1 MNKYIILSLLLIND
15 SLSFSTI
22 SNVNNFR
29 LRKNV
34 AALRDRPSASNIQR
48 REVFRIARV
57 ITIPYVFGNFIDIAN
72 AAKKEEKSI
81 ETLREEANRIIEIIE
96 VQKDTFNLPA
106 IAEANKNILRDSNSA
121 GDGAGAGTG
130 AGAGAG
136 TGAGTGAD
144 TNADRDNFATIK
156 EAKNISEKEE
166 IRNTLNIIL
175 DDFKKNGKEKPEEA
189 LRTLQSF
196 CADSNV
202 IKSKEASKLMQL
214 FADGKYGIFLGKFD
228 NYYITN
234 YNKIYDTDDEKTYYE
249 VDIKLEA
256 PYKTMIY
263 NSIQFDEMYY
273 PENAGDP
280 CYIIYRWIFVKTND
294 KYMIDGCYLLHK
306 PRL

>member
-34 AALRDRPSASNIQR
+34 AALRDKPSASNIQR

-121 GDGAGAGTG
+121 GAGTG
-130 AGAGAG
+130 A
-136 TGAGTGAD
+136 GAD

-280 CYIIYRWIFVKTND
+280 CYIIYRWIFVKIND

>member
-34 AALRDRPSASNIQR
+34 ASLRDRPSASNIQR

-121 GDGAGAGTG
+121 GAGAGTN
-130 AGAGAG
+130 
-136 TGAGTGAD
+136 
-144 TNADRDNFATIK
+144 TNRDNFATIK

-202 IKSKEASKLMQL
+202 IKSKEASKLMPL

-280 CYIIYRWIFVKTND
+280 CYIIYRWIFVKIND

>member
-1 MNKYIILSLLLIND
+1 M
-15 SLSFSTI
+15 
-22 SNVNNFR
+22 
-29 LRKNV
+29 
-34 AALRDRPSASNIQR
+34 
-48 REVFRIARV
+48 
-57 ITIPYVFGNFIDIAN
+57 
-72 AAKKEEKSI
+72 
-81 ETLREEANRIIEIIE
+81 
-96 VQKDTFNLPA
+96 
-106 IAEANKNILRDSNSA
+106 
-121 GDGAGAGTG
+121 
-130 AGAGAG
+130 
-136 TGAGTGAD
+136 
-144 TNADRDNFATIK
+144 
-156 EAKNISEKEE
+156 
-166 IRNTLNIIL
+166 NIIL
-175 DDFKKNGKEKPEEA
+175 DNFKKNGREKPEEA
-189 LRTLQSF
+189 LKTLQSF

-202 IKSKEASKLMQL
+202 IKSKEASKLTQL

-280 CYIIYRWIFVKTND
+280 CYIIYRWIFVKIND

>member
-22 SNVNNFR
+22 SNINNFR

-34 AALRDRPSASNIQR
+34 ATLRDRPSASNIQR

-72 AAKKEEKSI
+72 AAKKEDKSI

-96 VQKDTFNLPA
+96 VQKDSFNLPA
-106 IAEANKNILRDSNSA
+106 ITEANKNILRDSNSA
-121 GDGAGAGTG
+121 GTGTGTG
-130 AGAGAG
+130 AEK
-136 TGAGTGAD
+136 
-144 TNADRDNFATIK
+144 NKDNFATIK

-175 DDFKKNGKEKPEEA
+175 DGFKKNGNDKPEEA

-202 IKSKEASKLMQL
+202 IKSKDATKLKQL

-306 PRL
+306 TTL

>member
-1 MNKYIILSLLLIND
+1 MNRYIILSLLFIND

-22 SNVNNFR
+22 SNLNNLR
-29 LRKNV
+29 LRRN
-34 AALRDRPSASNIQR
+34 AIALRDIPCVSNIQR

-57 ITIPYVFGNFIDIAN
+57 ITIPYVFGNFMDIAN
-72 AAKKEEKSI
+72 AAKKEDKSI

-96 VQKDTFNLPA
+96 VQKDTFNLPVVSNKA
-106 IAEANKNILRDSNSA
+106 IAEANRNILRDSNSNS
-121 GDGAGAGTG
+121 D
-130 AGAGAG
+130 
-136 TGAGTGAD
+136 
-144 TNADRDNFATIK
+144 NNFATIK

-166 IRNTLNIIL
+166 IKNSLDIIL
-175 DDFKKNGKEKPEEA
+175 QGFKKNGKEKPEEA
-189 LRTLQSF
+189 LKTLQSF
-196 CADSNV
+196 CSDSNV
-202 IKSKEASKLMQL
+202 IKSKDASKLKEL

-256 PYKTMIY
+256 PYNTMIY

-306 PRL
+306 S

>member
-1 MNKYIILSLLLIND
+1 M
-15 SLSFSTI
+15 
-22 SNVNNFR
+22 
-29 LRKNV
+29 
-34 AALRDRPSASNIQR
+34 
-48 REVFRIARV
+48 
-57 ITIPYVFGNFIDIAN
+57 DIAN
-72 AAKKEEKSI
+72 AAKKEDKSI

-96 VQKDTFNLPA
+96 VQKDTFNLPVVSNKA
-106 IAEANKNILRDSNSA
+106 IAEANRNILRDSNS
-121 GDGAGAGTG
+121 DS
-130 AGAGAG
+130 
-136 TGAGTGAD
+136 D
-144 TNADRDNFATIK
+144 SNNNFATIK

-166 IRNTLNIIL
+166 IKNSLDIIL
-175 DDFKKNGKEKPEEA
+175 QGFKKNGKEKPEEA
-189 LRTLQSF
+189 LKTLQSF
-196 CADSNV
+196 CSDSNV
-202 IKSKEASKLMQL
+202 IKSKDASKLKEL

-256 PYKTMIY
+256 PYNTMIY

-306 PRL
+306 S

>member
-106 IAEANKNILRDSNSA
+106 IAEANKNILKDNNNA
-121 GDGAGAGTG
+121 VAGAGT
-130 AGAGAG
+130 
-136 TGAGTGAD
+136 D
-144 TNADRDNFATIK
+144 TNRDNFATIK

-175 DDFKKNGKEKPEEA
+175 DDFKKNGNKKPEEA
-189 LRTLQSF
+189 LKTLQSF

-202 IKSKEASKLMQL
+202 IKSKEASKLTQL

-280 CYIIYRWIFVKTND
+280 CYIIYRWIFVKIND

>member
-1 MNKYIILSLLLIND
+1 MNRYIILSLLFIND

-22 SNVNNFR
+22 SNLNNLR
-29 LRKNV
+29 LRRNAV
-34 AALRDRPSASNIQR
+34 ALRDIPCVSNIQR

-57 ITIPYVFGNFIDIAN
+57 ITIPYVFGNFMDIAN
-72 AAKKEEKSI
+72 AAKKEDKSI

-96 VQKDTFNLPA
+96 VQKDTFNLPVISNNA
-106 IAEANKNILRDSNSA
+106 IVEANRNILKDDN
-121 GDGAGAGTG
+121 GAGAGTNSD
-130 AGAGAG
+130 A
-136 TGAGTGAD
+136 
-144 TNADRDNFATIK
+144 NRDNFATIK

-175 DDFKKNGKEKPEEA
+175 DDFKKRGNDNPEEA
-189 LRTLQSF
+189 LKTLQSF

-202 IKSKEASKLMQL
+202 IKSKDASKLKEL

-273 PENAGDP
+273 PENTGDP

-306 PRL
+306 H

>member
-1 MNKYIILSLLLIND
+1 M
-15 SLSFSTI
+15 
-22 SNVNNFR
+22 
-29 LRKNV
+29 
-34 AALRDRPSASNIQR
+34 PSVSNIQR

-57 ITIPYVFGNFIDIAN
+57 ITIPYVFGNFMDIAN
-72 AAKKEEKSI
+72 AAKKEDKSI

-96 VQKDTFNLPA
+96 VQKDTFNLPVVSNKA
-106 IAEANKNILRDSNSA
+106 IAEANRNILRDSNSNI
-121 GDGAGAGTG
+121 DS
-130 AGAGAG
+130 
-136 TGAGTGAD
+136 
-144 TNADRDNFATIK
+144 NNNFATIK

-166 IRNTLNIIL
+166 IKNSLDIIL
-175 DDFKKNGKEKPEEA
+175 QGFKKNGKEKPEEA
-189 LRTLQSF
+189 LKTLQSF
-196 CADSNV
+196 CSDSNV
-202 IKSKEASKLMQL
+202 IKSKDASKLKEL

-256 PYKTMIY
+256 PYNTMIY

-306 PRL
+306 H

>member
-1 MNKYIILSLLLIND
+1 
-15 SLSFSTI
+15 
-22 SNVNNFR
+22 VN
-29 LRKNV
+29 
-34 AALRDRPSASNIQR
+34 
-48 REVFRIARV
+48 
-57 ITIPYVFGNFIDIAN
+57 
-72 AAKKEEKSI
+72 
-81 ETLREEANRIIEIIE
+81 
-96 VQKDTFNLPA
+96 
-106 IAEANKNILRDSNSA
+106 A
-121 GDGAGAGTG
+121 GSGA
-130 AGAGAG
+130 
-136 TGAGTGAD
+136 GAD
-144 TNADRDNFATIK
+144 TNADRHNFATIK

-202 IKSKEASKLMQL
+202 IKSKEASKLMPL

-280 CYIIYRWIFVKTND
+280 CYIIYRWIFVKIND

>member
-1 MNKYIILSLLLIND
+1 MNRYIILSLLFIND

-22 SNVNNFR
+22 SNLNNLR
-29 LRKNV
+29 LRRN
-34 AALRDRPSASNIQR
+34 AIALRDIPRVSNIQR

-57 ITIPYVFGNFIDIAN
+57 ITIPYVFGNFMDIAN
-72 AAKKEEKSI
+72 AAKKEDKSI

-96 VQKDTFNLPA
+96 VQKDTFNLPVVSNKA
-106 IAEANKNILRDSNSA
+106 IAEANRNILRDSNS
-121 GDGAGAGTG
+121 DS
-130 AGAGAG
+130 
-136 TGAGTGAD
+136 
-144 TNADRDNFATIK
+144 NNNLATIK
-156 EAKNISEKEE
+156 EAKNISEKEG
-166 IRNTLNIIL
+166 IKNTLDIIL
-175 DDFKKNGKEKPEEA
+175 QGFKKNGKEKPEEA
-189 LRTLQSF
+189 LKTLQSF
-196 CADSNV
+196 CSDSNV
-202 IKSKEASKLMQL
+202 IKSKDASKLKEL

-249 VDIKLEA
+249 VDIKIEA

-306 PRL
+306 H

>member
-22 SNVNNFR
+22 TNINNFR

-34 AALRDRPSASNIQR
+34 AALRDRPSYSDIQR
-48 REVFRIARV
+48 REIFRIARV
-57 ITIPYVFGNFIDIAN
+57 VTVSYVFGNFIDIAN
-72 AAKKEEKSI
+72 AAKKEEKNI
-81 ETLREEANRIIEIIE
+81 EALREEANRIIEIIE
-96 VQKDTFNLPA
+96 VQKDAFNLPA
-106 IAEANKNILRDSNSA
+106 IAEANKNILKDSN
-121 GDGAGAGTG
+121 GVGAGTDAHTNG
-130 AGAGAG
+130 
-136 TGAGTGAD
+136 D
-144 TNADRDNFATIK
+144 TSRNNLATIK

-175 DDFKKNGKEKPEEA
+175 DDFKKNGGEKPEEA

-202 IKSKEASKLMQL
+202 IKSKESTKLRQL

-228 NYYITN
+228 NYYIIN
-234 YNKIYDTDDEKTYYE
+234 YNKIYDTDVEKTYYE
-249 VDIKLEA
+249 VDVKLEA

-294 KYMIDGCYLLHK
+294 KYLIDGCYLLHK
-306 PRL
+306 PSL

>member
-1 MNKYIILSLLLIND
+1 MNRYIILSLLFIND

-22 SNVNNFR
+22 SNLNNLR
-29 LRKNV
+29 LRRN
-34 AALRDRPSASNIQR
+34 AIALRDMPSASNIQR

-57 ITIPYVFGNFIDIAN
+57 ITIPYVFGNFMDIAN
-72 AAKKEEKSI
+72 AAKKEDKSI

-96 VQKDTFNLPA
+96 VQKDTFNLPVVSNKA
-106 IAEANKNILRDSNSA
+106 IAEANRNILRDSNS
-121 GDGAGAGTG
+121 DS
-130 AGAGAG
+130 
-136 TGAGTGAD
+136 D
-144 TNADRDNFATIK
+144 SNNNFATIK

-166 IRNTLNIIL
+166 IKNSLDIIL
-175 DDFKKNGKEKPEEA
+175 QGFKKNGKEKPEEA
-189 LRTLQSF
+189 LKTLQSF
-196 CADSNV
+196 CSDSNV
-202 IKSKEASKLMQL
+202 IKSKDASKLKEL

-256 PYKTMIY
+256 PYNTMIY

-306 PRL
+306 S

>member
-1 MNKYIILSLLLIND
+1 MNRYIILSLLFIND

-22 SNVNNFR
+22 SNLNNLR
-29 LRKNV
+29 LRKNA
-34 AALRDRPSASNIQR
+34 AALRDMSSASNIQR

-57 ITIPYVFGNFIDIAN
+57 ITIPYVFGNFMDIAN
-72 AAKKEEKSI
+72 AAKKEDKSI

-96 VQKDTFNLPA
+96 VQKDSFNLPVVSNKA
-106 IAEANKNILRDSNSA
+106 IAEANKNILHD
-121 GDGAGAGTG
+121 GDG
-130 AGAGAG
+130 
-136 TGAGTGAD
+136 
-144 TNADRDNFATIK
+144 NSNNFATIK

-166 IRNTLNIIL
+166 IKNTLDIIL
-175 DDFKKNGKEKPEEA
+175 QGFKKNGKERPEEA
-189 LRTLQSF
+189 LKTLQSF
-196 CADSNV
+196 CSDSNV
-202 IKSKEASKLMQL
+202 IKSKDASKLKQL

-273 PENAGDP
+273 PENSGDP

-306 PRL
+306 S

>member
-1 MNKYIILSLLLIND
+1 MNRYIILSLLFIND

-22 SNVNNFR
+22 SNLNNLR
-29 LRKNV
+29 LRRN
-34 AALRDRPSASNIQR
+34 AIALRDMPSASNIQR

-57 ITIPYVFGNFIDIAN
+57 ITIPYVFGNFMDIAN
-72 AAKKEEKSI
+72 AAKKEDKSI

-96 VQKDTFNLPA
+96 VQKDTFNLPVVSNKA
-106 IAEANKNILRDSNSA
+106 IAEANRNILRDSNS
-121 GDGAGAGTG
+121 
-130 AGAGAG
+130 
-136 TGAGTGAD
+136 
-144 TNADRDNFATIK
+144 NSNSNNNFATIK

-166 IRNTLNIIL
+166 IKNSLDIIL
-175 DDFKKNGKEKPEEA
+175 QGFKKNGKEKPEEA
-189 LRTLQSF
+189 LKTLQSF
-196 CADSNV
+196 CSDSNV
-202 IKSKEASKLMQL
+202 IKSKDASKLKEL

-256 PYKTMIY
+256 PYNTMIY

-306 PRL
+306 S

>member
-1 MNKYIILSLLLIND
+1 MNKYIILSLLLISD

-22 SNVNNFR
+22 SKINNVNLH
-29 LRKNV
+29 LRKNTIS
-34 AALRDRPSASNIQR
+34 LRANIER
-48 REVFRIARV
+48 RDVFKIARV
-57 ITIPYVFGNFIDIAN
+57 ITIPYVFNNYVNIAN
-72 AAKKEEKSI
+72 AAKKEDKTI

-96 VQKDTFNLPA
+96 VQKDSFNLP
-106 IAEANKNILRDSNSA
+106 IVSNIPSNKIISEEKKEIPNN
-121 GDGAGAGTG
+121 
-130 AGAGAG
+130 
-136 TGAGTGAD
+136 
-144 TNADRDNFATIK
+144 NWATIK

-166 IRNTLNIIL
+166 IKNSLDIIL
-175 DDFKKNGKEKPEEA
+175 KDFKKYGKDKPEEA
-189 LRTLQSF
+189 LKTLQSF
-196 CADSNV
+196 CSDSNV
-202 IKSKEASKLMQL
+202 IKSKDVFKLKQL
-214 FADGKYGIFLGKFD
+214 FADGKYGIFLGNFD

-280 CYIIYRWIFVKTND
+280 CYIIYRWIFVKIND

>member
-34 AALRDRPSASNIQR
+34 ASLRDRPSASNIQR

-106 IAEANKNILRDSNSA
+106 IAEANKNILRDSNSVNA
-121 GDGAGAGTG
+121 GSGTGDGAG
-130 AGAGAG
+130 
-136 TGAGTGAD
+136 
-144 TNADRDNFATIK
+144 TNTNRDNFATIK

-202 IKSKEASKLMQL
+202 IKSKEASKLMPL

-280 CYIIYRWIFVKTND
+280 CYIIYRWIFVKIND

>member
-1 MNKYIILSLLLIND
+1 MNRYIILSLLFIND

-22 SNVNNFR
+22 SNLNNLR
-29 LRKNV
+29 LRRN
-34 AALRDRPSASNIQR
+34 AIALRDIPSVSNIQR

-57 ITIPYVFGNFIDIAN
+57 ITIPYVFGNFMDIAN
-72 AAKKEEKSI
+72 AAKKEDKSI

-96 VQKDTFNLPA
+96 VQKDTFNLPVVSNKA
-106 IAEANKNILRDSNSA
+106 IAEANRNILRDSNS
-121 GDGAGAGTG
+121 DI
-130 AGAGAG
+130 
-136 TGAGTGAD
+136 
-144 TNADRDNFATIK
+144 NNNLATIK
-156 EAKNISEKEE
+156 EAKNISEKEG
-166 IRNTLNIIL
+166 IKNTLDIIL
-175 DDFKKNGKEKPEEA
+175 QGFKKNGKEKPEEA
-189 LRTLQSF
+189 LKTLQSF
-196 CADSNV
+196 CTDSNV
-202 IKSKEASKLMQL
+202 IKSKDASKLKEL

-306 PRL
+306 H

>member
-106 IAEANKNILRDSNSA
+106 IAEANKNILRDSNSVNA
-121 GDGAGAGTG
+121 GS
-130 AGAGAG
+130 
-136 TGAGTGAD
+136 GTGAD
-144 TNADRDNFATIK
+144 TNADRHNFATIK

-280 CYIIYRWIFVKTND
+280 CYIIYRWIFVKIND

>member
-1 MNKYIILSLLLIND
+1 MNRYIILSLLFINN

-22 SNVNNFR
+22 SNLNNLR
-29 LRKNV
+29 LRRN
-34 AALRDRPSASNIQR
+34 AIALRDIPCVSNIQR

-57 ITIPYVFGNFIDIAN
+57 ITIPYVFGNFMDIAN
-72 AAKKEEKSI
+72 AAKKEDKSI

-96 VQKDTFNLPA
+96 VQKDTFNLPVVSNKA
-106 IAEANKNILRDSNSA
+106 IAEANRNILRDSNS
-121 GDGAGAGTG
+121 DS
-130 AGAGAG
+130 
-136 TGAGTGAD
+136 D
-144 TNADRDNFATIK
+144 SNNNFATIK

-166 IRNTLNIIL
+166 IKNSLDIIL
-175 DDFKKNGKEKPEEA
+175 QGFKKNGKEKPEEA
-189 LRTLQSF
+189 LKTLQSF
-196 CADSNV
+196 CSDSNV
-202 IKSKEASKLMQL
+202 IKSKDASKLKEL

-256 PYKTMIY
+256 PYNTMIY

-306 PRL
+306 S

>member
-22 SNVNNFR
+22 ANVNNFR

-34 AALRDRPSASNIQR
+34 VALRDRPSASNIQR

-72 AAKKEEKSI
+72 AAKKEDKSI

-121 GDGAGAGTG
+121 N
-130 AGAGAG
+130 
-136 TGAGTGAD
+136 AD
-144 TNADRDNFATIK
+144 TNTNKDNFATIK

-175 DDFKKNGKEKPEEA
+175 DDFKNNGKEKPEEA

-202 IKSKEASKLMQL
+202 IKSKEPSKLMQL

>member
-57 ITIPYVFGNFIDIAN
+57 VITIPYVFGNFIDIAN
-72 AAKKEEKSI
+72 AAKKEDKTI

-106 IAEANKNILRDSNSA
+106 IAEANKNILIDSNSA
-121 GDGAGAGTG
+121 NGSTDK
-130 AGAGAG
+130 
-136 TGAGTGAD
+136 
-144 TNADRDNFATIK
+144 NRDNFATIK

-175 DDFKKNGKEKPEEA
+175 NDFKKNGNEKPEEA

-202 IKSKEASKLMQL
+202 IKSKDATKLRQL

-280 CYIIYRWIFVKTND
+280 CYIIYRWIFIKIND

-306 PRL
+306 

>member
-1 MNKYIILSLLLIND
+1 M
-15 SLSFSTI
+15 
-22 SNVNNFR
+22 
-29 LRKNV
+29 
-34 AALRDRPSASNIQR
+34 
-48 REVFRIARV
+48 
-57 ITIPYVFGNFIDIAN
+57 
-72 AAKKEEKSI
+72 
-81 ETLREEANRIIEIIE
+81 
-96 VQKDTFNLPA
+96 
-106 IAEANKNILRDSNSA
+106 
-121 GDGAGAGTG
+121 
-130 AGAGAG
+130 
-136 TGAGTGAD
+136 
-144 TNADRDNFATIK
+144 
-156 EAKNISEKEE
+156 
-166 IRNTLNIIL
+166 NIIL
-175 DDFKKNGKEKPEEA
+175 DDFKKNGNEKPEEA

-202 IKSKEASKLMQL
+202 IKSKEASKLMPL

-280 CYIIYRWIFVKTND
+280 CYIIYRWIFVKIND

>member
-1 MNKYIILSLLLIND
+1 LLIND

-57 ITIPYVFGNFIDIAN
+57 VITIPYVFGNFIDIAN
-72 AAKKEEKSI
+72 AAKKEDKTI

-106 IAEANKNILRDSNSA
+106 IAEANKNILIDSNSA
-121 GDGAGAGTG
+121 NGGT
-130 AGAGAG
+130 
-136 TGAGTGAD
+136 D
-144 TNADRDNFATIK
+144 KNRDNFATIK

-280 CYIIYRWIFVKTND
+280 CYIIYRWIFVKIND

>member
-1 MNKYIILSLLLIND
+1 MNRYIILSLLFIND

-22 SNVNNFR
+22 SNLNNLR
-29 LRKNV
+29 LRRN
-34 AALRDRPSASNIQR
+34 AIALRDMPSASNIQR

-57 ITIPYVFGNFIDIAN
+57 ITIPYVFGNFMDIAN
-72 AAKKEEKSI
+72 AAKKEDKSI

-96 VQKDTFNLPA
+96 VQKDTFNLPVVSNKA
-106 IAEANKNILRDSNSA
+106 IAEANRNILRDSNS
-121 GDGAGAGTG
+121 DS
-130 AGAGAG
+130 
-136 TGAGTGAD
+136 D
-144 TNADRDNFATIK
+144 SNNNFATIK

-166 IRNTLNIIL
+166 IKNTLDIIL
-175 DDFKKNGKEKPEEA
+175 QGFKKNGKEKPEEA
-189 LRTLQSF
+189 LKTLQSF
-196 CADSNV
+196 CSDSNV
-202 IKSKEASKLMQL
+202 IKSKDASKLKEL

-256 PYKTMIY
+256 PYNTMIY

-306 PRL
+306 S